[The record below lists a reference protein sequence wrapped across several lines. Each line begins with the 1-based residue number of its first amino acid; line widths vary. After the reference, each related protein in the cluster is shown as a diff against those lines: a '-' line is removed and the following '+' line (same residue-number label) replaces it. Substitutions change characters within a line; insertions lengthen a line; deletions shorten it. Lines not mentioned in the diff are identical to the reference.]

1 MHITYSVHE
10 MAQFS
15 FYEWLQNKEKSES
28 RQGHQEGEGVSTFT
42 SKSFENWT
50 CQEYM
55 KEVSEKCQKIY
66 TNVKKSYL
74 VILQAI
80 KKIVYI
86 SNEDSLYN

>member
-1 MHITYSVHE
+1 
-10 MAQFS
+10 
-15 FYEWLQNKEKSES
+15 
-28 RQGHQEGEGVSTFT
+28 
-42 SKSFENWT
+42 
-50 CQEYM
+50 M

-86 SNEDSLYN
+86 SNEDSLYNELIIMKPEVRKIQ